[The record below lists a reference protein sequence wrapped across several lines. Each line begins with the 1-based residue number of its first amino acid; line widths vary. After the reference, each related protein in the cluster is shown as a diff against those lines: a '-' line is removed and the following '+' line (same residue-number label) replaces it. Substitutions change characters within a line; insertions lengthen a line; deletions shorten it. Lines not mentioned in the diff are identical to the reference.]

1 VEEKEMETRHLKGL
15 FSLIVIGLFVSV
27 VPLSVVAGDEQN
39 PEITDEEGDMFQH
52 PYFYLP
58 QRSLDAVDIVS
69 AWFSEDFNESDF
81 LFISLKVV
89 DLHYLS
95 VLRSTYL
102 IEWGHGDYVYKGRF
116 TTQFFGVYSVGI
128 LLRSYPSRIH
138 FIRASFDK
146 DHDLVTF
153 KIPKKFIDDPQ
164 PGEMLTRTRV
174 ASTITTT
181 SGYLL
186 DFILVG
192 DIAPDHQASGKDYVI
207 QY

>member
-1 VEEKEMETRHLKGL
+1 MESKFLKGL
-15 FSLIVIGLFVSV
+15 FSLFVIVLFVSV
-27 VPLSVVAGDEQN
+27 VPLSVVAGDEQD
-39 PEITDEEGDMFQH
+39 PEITDDEGDMFQH
-52 PYFYLP
+52 PLFYLP
-58 QRSLDAVDIVS
+58 QRSLNAVDIVS
-69 AWFSEDFNESDF
+69 AWFFEDRNESDF
-81 LFISLKVV
+81 LFISIKVV
-89 DLHYLS
+89 DLHYLP

-102 IEWGHGDYVYKGRF
+102 FECGHGDYVYSGRF
-116 TTQFFGVYSVGI
+116 TTQFLGLYSVGI
-128 LLRSYPSRIH
+128 LTRSYPNRIH
-138 FIRASFDK
+138 FIRVFFDR

-164 PGEMLTRTRV
+164 PGEVLTRTRV

-192 DIAPDHQASGKDYVI
+192 DIAPDHQSSGKNYMI